1 MVKRGTEQSM
11 TKGSGEDP
19 ELRRILAL
27 ATTPEPS
34 AGAADRLM
42 ARLAAVETTAQVV
55 PFRPRATRRPSWFA
69 YAAAVPMAASL
80 ALGIYLGAMGKLD
93 RLLPAAIT
101 GDLAMSFDPDADL
114 TGVGE
119 AEAYAEEQI

>member
-11 TKGSGEDP
+11 TTGNGDEL
-19 ELRRILAL
+19 ELRRVLAL
-27 ATTPEPS
+27 ATTPEPP

-42 ARLAAVETTAQVV
+42 ARLAPVERAPQVV
-55 PFRPRATRRPSWFA
+55 PLRPRAAARRSWFA
-69 YAAAVPMAASL
+69 YAAALPLAASL
-80 ALGIYLGAMGKLD
+80 ALGLYLGAIGKLD
-93 RLLPAAIT
+93 TLLPAAIT

-119 AEAYAEEQI
+119 AEAYAEEHI

>member
-1 MVKRGTEQSM
+1 M
-11 TKGSGEDP
+11 TKGNGEDS

-27 ATTPEPS
+27 ATTPEPL

-42 ARLAAVETTAQVV
+42 ARLATVETAAQVV
-55 PFRPRATRRPSWFA
+55 PFRPRATRRQSWFA
-69 YAAAVPMAASL
+69 YAAAVPLAASL

-93 RLLPAAIT
+93 TLLPAAIT

-119 AEAYAEEQI
+119 AEAYAEEHI

>member
-1 MVKRGTEQSM
+1 MTE
-11 TKGSGEDP
+11 GSVAES

-27 ATTPEPS
+27 ATTPEPP
-34 AGAADRLM
+34 AGAASRLM
-42 ARLAAVETTAQVV
+42 ARLDAVETTAQVV

-69 YAAAVPMAASL
+69 YAAAVPLAASL

-93 RLLPAAIT
+93 TVLPAAIT

>member
-1 MVKRGTEQSM
+1 M

-27 ATTPEPS
+27 ATTPEPPT
-34 AGAADRLM
+34 GAADRLM

>member
-1 MVKRGTEQSM
+1 M
-11 TKGSGEDP
+11 TTGNGDEV
-19 ELRRILAL
+19 ELRRVLAL
-27 ATTPEPS
+27 ATTPEPP

-42 ARLAAVETTAQVV
+42 ARLAPVDMAPEVV
-55 PFRPRATRRPSWFA
+55 PFRPRTVARRSWFA
-69 YAAAVPMAASL
+69 YAAALPLAASL

-93 RLLPAAIT
+93 MLLPSAIT

-119 AEAYAEEQI
+119 AEAYAEEHI